1 MNKIENR
8 PLGTNEK
15 VYWVLDQKT
24 TTHFAVVAEIDGNAT
39 DHQWRQALD
48 TVQQRHPNLSVKIS
62 GNEYSTVYFE
72 HVENCKIPLRIA
84 YTKRDED
91 WTSLLEEELKMPID
105 ITKAP
110 LARAVVIQQSGKSV
124 FIFLS
129 NHSIG
134 DGMSSAL
141 FIRDIL
147 TVLSGEKLDN
157 LTPVPAL
164 DELAALSAKQLPNKR
179 TSDFE
184 QAKNSLLPR
193 PEVNV
198 QRLKLSG
205 ALTEKLIKYSK
216 SEKTTVHGA
225 LSAALVLALKHVDSA
240 LEQKDVRILHPLSAR
255 KPLNIGDDFG
265 LLVSM
270 VTLPY
275 KPEPEHTFWDFARKV
290 RKEIAATQTPEW
302 IRTDI
307 SATREL
313 FYNEMDVK
321 TIEQALYQGTRHEIM
336 LTNLGQL
343 PFKSDFGGLE
353 LKSLWGPMVL
363 TLHDAA
369 RTVGVATYNGE
380 MTLTVTGILTSNGL
394 LEATEKIIDQ
404 ICSTP
409 ENIEVGEF
417 LKQPVTDLSNINE
430 KFFCA

>member
-1 MNKIENR
+1 MTRKENR

-15 VYWVLDQKT
+15 VFWVLDQKT
-24 TTHFAVVAEIDGNAT
+24 TTHFAVVAEIDGNAL
-39 DHQWRQALD
+39 DHQWRQALN
-48 TVQQRHPNLSVKIS
+48 TVQQRHPNLSVRIS
-62 GNEYSTVYFE
+62 GNEYSTAYFE
-72 HVENCKIPLRIA
+72 HVDDCEIPLSIA
-84 YTKRDED
+84 YTKKDED
-91 WTSLLEEELKMPID
+91 WTSVLEEELKIPID

-141 FIRDIL
+141 FIQDIL
-147 TVLSGEKLDN
+147 TILSGEKLDN
-157 LTPVPAL
+157 LMPIPAL
-164 DELAALSAKQLPNKR
+164 DELAGVHVKEIPNEQ
-179 TSDFE
+179 TSGFD
-184 QAKNSLLPR
+184 QAKNSLIPR

-205 ALTEKLIKYSK
+205 ALTEKLIKRSK

-225 LSAALVLALKHVDSA
+225 LSAALVLALKQTDSA
-240 LEQKDVRILHPLSAR
+240 LEEKPVRILHPLSAR
-255 KPLNIGDDFG
+255 TTLGIGNDFG
-265 LLVSM
+265 LLINI

-275 KPEPEHTFWDFARKV
+275 NPEPENTFWDFARNV

-321 TIEQALYQGTRHEIM
+321 TVEQALYQGTRHEVM

-343 PFKSDFGGLE
+343 PFKSVFGGLE

-369 RTVGVATYNGE
+369 RTVGVATFNGE
-380 MTLTVTGILTSNGL
+380 LTLTVTGILTSDGL

-404 ICSTP
+404 VCQSQ
-409 ENIEVGEF
+409 ENIEIGEF
-417 LKQPVTDLSNINE
+417 LKQSVTDFSDINE